1 MNILQIKN
9 RSLLAQSLFFAA
21 HLLVATSLC
30 AAENNHTPNN
40 IRQASLKKL
49 RMDLF
54 MGGALNADGT
64 LKDPSSKI
72 LNKQQ
77 EEERYG
83 ECHNYAISKKLGL
96 VGKIHKIL
104 PIAGL
109 NDWHT
114 IFKFTENYCK
124 EVAIPQKGDLITYYD
139 NNTSTTVLHTGL
151 VLDDDMVESKW
162 STFPEVLAH
171 PTFHIPANWGNH
183 VRYHRIIKPT
193 EEIIEDIQNKI
204 PKCNDTKEL
213 CTAYKNDF
221 LFYAEQ
227 GDHAAMQKL
236 WQNVMCIDKN
246 IKNSG
251 EQSLLMIG
259 AKTNN
264 SDLVKKAIKLGINP
278 NQQDKNGK
286 TAIQLAKENGHLSM
300 VALLK
305 NKPYQQKSFLYRT
318 LKHIAKPSK
327 TAENSFWET
336 THS

>member
-1 MNILQIKN
+1 MMNILYTKN
-9 RSLLAQSLFFAA
+9 RSFFAQSLFFAA
-21 HLLVATSLC
+21 HLLLGNFILAI
-30 AAENNHTPNN
+30 ENNHTPNN
-40 IRQASLKKL
+40 IRQTSLKKL

-54 MGGALNADGT
+54 MGGALNADDT

-96 VGKIHKIL
+96 VGKIPEIL

-109 NDWHT
+109 GDWHT
-114 IFKFTENYCK
+114 IFKFTENYCE

-139 NNTSTTVLHTGL
+139 DSTSTTVLHTGL

-193 EEIIEDIQNKI
+193 EEIIEDIKNKI
-204 PKCNDTKEL
+204 PQCNQTKEL

-251 EQSLLMIG
+251 GQSLLMIG

-264 SDLVKKAIKLGINP
+264 PTLVKKAIQLGIDP
-278 NQQDKNGK
+278 NQQDKN
-286 TAIQLAKENGHLSM
+286 
-300 VALLK
+300 
-305 NKPYQQKSFLYRT
+305 
-318 LKHIAKPSK
+318 SK
-327 TAENSFWET
+327 TAFDLAEEEDHTAIIKILQQYDTTPFLHRIVKRIARPSKMAQENFCQT
-336 THS
+336 MHS